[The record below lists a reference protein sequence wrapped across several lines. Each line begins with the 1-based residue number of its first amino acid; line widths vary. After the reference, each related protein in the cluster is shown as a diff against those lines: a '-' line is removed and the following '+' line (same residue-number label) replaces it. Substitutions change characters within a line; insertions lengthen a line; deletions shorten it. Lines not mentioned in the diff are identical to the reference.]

1 MKKIFFILSVLFIGL
16 LVGCASKPAN
26 NSSFEQKQIR
36 PTVEP
41 AQIDMDD
48 EVWTKFSYFDM
59 VNNLGSIPDDLSK
72 IDSLQHPIRPA
83 VKNKFFDIANS
94 SEISGYDFWVLIA
107 ICKWSKNG
115 SRNEI
120 ELYGESKQWAE
131 EFLND
136 KNITDKKN
144 FTVKIINKTN
154 EVLPANAVIE
164 VGRAG
169 ENKLFDLTVPA
180 NSEKYFTF
188 PSELLEGHIPNVF
201 LPEWNTWGMNYMG
214 TDFCQY
220 IINNYSLEIV
230 YDKDLIYFEE
240 KDDRLGYHH
249 ESYLC
254 ESWKFVP
261 RYKSEENIIKNIP
274 WGKPKNPNTK

>member
-1 MKKIFFILSVLFIGL
+1 MKKIFVILSVLFIGL
-16 LVGCASKPAN
+16 LVSCASKPA

-41 AQIDMDD
+41 AQIDVDD

-59 VNNLGSIPDDLSK
+59 VNNLGSIPDDLRNK
-72 IDSLQHPIRPA
+72 FIRPA
-83 VKNKFFDIANS
+83 VKNKFFDICNS

-107 ICKWSKNG
+107 LCKWSKNG

-240 KDDRLGYHH
+240 KDDDKDGVHR

-261 RYKSEENIIKNIP
+261 RYKNEENIIKNIP
-274 WGKPKNPNTK
+274 WGKPKNPNSK